1 MHGPWNKSASVA
13 REIDCQFRPGTDR
26 IVKIRLVKGVCKV
39 LWPENTE
46 AHVAAI
52 CGCSVR
58 TAARYL
64 SDEIDAPAVLIVAIT
79 VELTKKRS

>member
-1 MHGPWNKSASVA
+1 MEGSFGNSAKTA

-26 IVKIRLVKGVCKV
+26 IVKPRVVKGVCKAI
-39 LWPENTE
+39 WPENTE
-46 AHVAAI
+46 AHVATI
-52 CGCSVR
+52 CDCSVR

-64 SDEIDAPAVLIVAIT
+64 SDEIDAPAILIVAIT